1 MLIPFNNLPD
11 QARVW
16 IYQASR
22 PFLKEEKTD
31 VILEIEAFL
40 KQWAAH
46 GSDLVTSYEIPY
58 DRFIVIGLNEEVQ
71 GATGCSIDSSVRFI
85 QTLEAKYQ
93 IELLDKMNVTHKE
106 GDKLLYTPLKEFRS
120 LAKKRKVSSN
130 TIVFNNLVL
139 DKAEYTS
146 HWEVPAGQSW
156 HSRFIK

>member
-1 MLIPFNNLPD
+1 MLIPFTDLPD

-22 PFLKEEKTD
+22 PFSKEEKADITQ
-31 VILEIEAFL
+31 EIEAFL

-46 GSDLVTSYEIPY
+46 GSDLLTSYEIPY

-85 QTLEAKYQ
+85 QTLESKYQ

-106 GDKLLYTPLKEFRS
+106 GNKLLYTPLKEFRS

-130 TIVFNNLVL
+130 TIVFNNLVV

>member
-130 TIVFNNLVL
+130 TIVFNNLVV

>member
-1 MLIPFNNLPD
+1 MLIPFTDLPD

-22 PFLKEEKTD
+22 PFSKEEKTD

-130 TIVFNNLVL
+130 TIVFNNLVV

-146 HWEVPAGQSW
+146 HWEVPVGQSW

>member
-1 MLIPFNNLPD
+1 MLIPFTDLPD

-22 PFLKEEKTD
+22 PFSKEEKADITQ
-31 VILEIEAFL
+31 EIEAFL

-46 GSDLVTSYEIPY
+46 GSDLLTSYEIPY

-85 QTLEAKYQ
+85 QTLESKYQ

-106 GDKLLYTPLKEFRS
+106 GNKLLYTPLKEFRS
-120 LAKKRKVSSN
+120 LAKKRKISSS
-130 TIVFNNLVL
+130 TIVFNNLVV

>member
-1 MLIPFNNLPD
+1 MLIPFTDLPD

-22 PFLKEEKTD
+22 PFSKEEKAEITQ
-31 VILEIEAFL
+31 EIEAFL

-85 QTLEAKYQ
+85 QTLESKYQ

-106 GDKLLYTPLKEFRS
+106 GDKLLYTPLKEFRA
-120 LAKKRKVSSN
+120 LAKKRKISLS
-130 TIVFNNLVL
+130 TIVFNNLVV

>member
-1 MLIPFNNLPD
+1 MLIPFTDLPD

-22 PFLKEEKTD
+22 PFSKEEKADITQ
-31 VILEIEAFL
+31 EIEAFL

-85 QTLEAKYQ
+85 QILESKYQ

-106 GDKLLYTPLKEFRS
+106 GDKLLYTPLKEFRA
-120 LAKKRKVSSN
+120 LAKKRKISSS
-130 TIVFNNLVL
+130 TIVFNNLVV

-146 HWEVPAGQSW
+146 HWEVPADQSW

>member
-1 MLIPFNNLPD
+1 MLIPFTDLPD

-22 PFLKEEKTD
+22 PFSKEEKADITQ
-31 VILEIEAFL
+31 EIEAFL

-58 DRFIVIGLNEEVQ
+58 ERFIVIGLNEEVQ

-85 QTLEAKYQ
+85 QILESKYQ

-106 GDKLLYTPLKEFRS
+106 GDKLLYTPLKEFRA
-120 LAKKRKVSSN
+120 LAKKRKISSS
-130 TIVFNNLVL
+130 TIVFNNLVE

>member
-1 MLIPFNNLPD
+1 MLIPFIDLPD

-22 PFLKEEKTD
+22 PFSKEEKADITQ
-31 VILEIEAFL
+31 EIEAFL

-85 QTLEAKYQ
+85 QTLESRYQ

-120 LAKKRKVSSN
+120 LAKKRKISSS
-130 TIVFNNLVL
+130 TIVFNNLVV

>member
-1 MLIPFNNLPD
+1 MLIPFTDLPD

-22 PFLKEEKTD
+22 PFSKEEKADITR
-31 VILEIEAFL
+31 EIEAFL

-71 GATGCSIDSSVRFI
+71 CATGCSIDSSVHFI
-85 QTLEAKYQ
+85 QTLESQYQ

-120 LAKKRKVSSN
+120 LAKKRKISSS
-130 TIVFNNLVL
+130 TIVFNNLVV

>member
-1 MLIPFNNLPD
+1 MLIPFKDLSD
-11 QARVW
+11 ESRVW

-22 PFLKEEKTD
+22 TFSKEEKTD
-31 VILEIEAFL
+31 LIKELEIFL
-40 KQWAAH
+40 NQWTAH
-46 GSDLVTSYEIPY
+46 GADLVTSYEIPY
-58 DRFIVIGLNEEVQ
+58 DRFIVIALNEKVQ

-85 QTLEAKYQ
+85 QSLEEKYKIQ
-93 IELLDKMNVTHKE
+93 LLDKMNVTHKNGSE
-106 GDKLLYTPLKEFRS
+106 FLYTPLKEFRS

-139 DKAEYTS
+139 NKAEYLS

>member
-1 MLIPFNNLPD
+1 MLIPFKDLSD
-11 QARVW
+11 ESRVW

-22 PFLKEEKTD
+22 IFSKEEKTD
-31 VILEIEAFL
+31 LIKELEIFL
-40 KQWAAH
+40 NQWTAH
-46 GSDLVTSYEIPY
+46 GADLVTSYEIPY
-58 DRFIVIGLNEEVQ
+58 DRFIVIALNEKVQ

-85 QTLEAKYQ
+85 QSLEEKYKIQ
-93 IELLDKMNVTHKE
+93 LLDKMNVTHKNGSE
-106 GDKLLYTPLKEFRS
+106 FLYTPLKEFRS

-139 DKAEYTS
+139 NKAEYLS

>member
-1 MLIPFNNLPD
+1 MLIPFIDLPD

-22 PFLKEEKTD
+22 PFSKEEKADITQ
-31 VILEIEAFL
+31 EIEAFL

-46 GSDLVTSYEIPY
+46 GSDLLTSYEIPY

-85 QTLEAKYQ
+85 QTLETEYQ

-120 LAKKRKVSSN
+120 LAKKRKISSS
-130 TIVFNNLVL
+130 TIVFNNLVV

>member
-1 MLIPFNNLPD
+1 MLIPFTDLPD

-22 PFLKEEKTD
+22 PFSKEEKADITQ
-31 VILEIEAFL
+31 EIEAFL
-40 KQWAAH
+40 KQWVAH

-85 QTLEAKYQ
+85 QILESKYQ

-106 GDKLLYTPLKEFRS
+106 GDKLLYTPLKEFRA
-120 LAKKRKVSSN
+120 LAKKRKISSS
-130 TIVFNNLVL
+130 TIVFNNLVV

>member
-1 MLIPFNNLPD
+1 MLIPFIDLPD

-22 PFLKEEKTD
+22 PFSKEEKADITQ
-31 VILEIEAFL
+31 EIEAFL

-85 QTLEAKYQ
+85 QILESKYQ

-120 LAKKRKVSSN
+120 LAKKRKISSS
-130 TIVFNNLVL
+130 TIVFNNLVV

>member
-1 MLIPFNNLPD
+1 MLIPFTDLPD

-22 PFLKEEKTD
+22 PFSKEEKTD

-40 KQWAAH
+40 KLWAAH

-85 QTLEAKYQ
+85 QTLETKYQ

-130 TIVFNNLVL
+130 TIVFNNLVV

>member
-1 MLIPFNNLPD
+1 MLIPFTDLPD

-22 PFLKEEKTD
+22 PFSKEEKTD

-40 KQWAAH
+40 KQWVAH

-130 TIVFNNLVL
+130 TIVFNNLVV

>member
-1 MLIPFNNLPD
+1 MLIPFTDLPD

-22 PFLKEEKTD
+22 PFSKEEKADITQ
-31 VILEIEAFL
+31 EIEAFL

-85 QTLEAKYQ
+85 QILESKYQ

-106 GDKLLYTPLKEFRS
+106 GDKLLYTPLKEFRA
-120 LAKKRKVSSN
+120 LAKKRKISSS
-130 TIVFNNLVL
+130 TIVFNNLVV

>member
-1 MLIPFNNLPD
+1 MLIPFIDLPD

-22 PFLKEEKTD
+22 PFSKEEKADITQ
-31 VILEIEAFL
+31 EIEAFL

-46 GSDLVTSYEIPY
+46 GSDLLTSYEIPY

-85 QTLEAKYQ
+85 QTLESKYQ

-120 LAKKRKVSSN
+120 LAKKRKISSS
-130 TIVFNNLVL
+130 TIVFNNLVV